1 MAVEYQQV
9 PSGRRRRN
17 LLVWGVSVLL
27 VATLIAVSA
36 SVAVA
41 LWSSGPVSS
50 DLLVGDFES
59 TIIGRCKA
67 YLAKNK
73 EDSSKNDCE
82 EVWKAF
88 SGAYLGKDPCE
99 VSVEAY
105 DPLMRAVSERPACDR
120 MLFWSKTRD
129 FVHDFTAKTKCQLT
143 LEDTLLGYMMND
155 QTYWCSEKG
164 SSVTFTEKGKC
175 PGWDECERNPMKSF
189 WKRASAAFAESACG
203 DVAVMLNGSIDTP
216 FAPDSIFASV
226 EVKKFHS
233 PKMKALKVVLVT
245 KGKDDKAN
253 CKNKSLQNLKDA
265 LDPRLSYECLEVPQS
280 KIIDCTSHPDKACGN
295 CW

>member
-27 VATLIAVSA
+27 VVTLIAVSV

-41 LWSSGPVSS
+41 LWSSRPVSS

-120 MLFWSKTRD
+120 
-129 FVHDFTAKTKCQLT
+129 
-143 LEDTLLGYMMND
+143 
-155 QTYWCSEKG
+155 
-164 SSVTFTEKGKC
+164 
-175 PGWDECERNPMKSF
+175 
-189 WKRASAAFAESACG
+189 FAESACG

-245 KGKDDKAN
+245 KGKDDNSVQYSVPSPPAQCSTLTPLLSSVQYSDPSPELSAVLCPLSHSQCSTLTPLLSSVQYSVPSALFNSSFLGNIRKAN